1 MDDSDFDRALIA
13 SAFDLA
19 GRHGWR
25 HVSVAEAAR
34 AAGLPL
40 PRARARFPGRA
51 AILLRFGVLADQA
64 AVDQSATDGS
74 MRDRLFDML
83 MRRFDVLQAHRAGVL
98 ALLHALPAEPDTALL
113 LALAT
118 RRSMRWLLDA
128 AGIDTGGIN
137 GRLHANG
144 LVAVWLWAIRT
155 WRHDESPDMSATMS
169 ALDHALDRAGQAAQ
183 WLPSAL
189 RTGTGAPTPEPSSAT
204 TPPSPAAE
212 VPIVPRTS
220 TTAEQPPEPPID
232 MPPEPPPSPPPVV

>member
-19 GRHGWR
+19 ARQGWR

-34 AAGLPL
+34 AADLPL

-64 AVDQSATDGS
+64 ALDHPASNGS
-74 MRDRLFDML
+74 MRDTLFDML

-98 ALLHALPAEPDTALL
+98 ALLHAIPAEPETGLL
-113 LALAT
+113 LAIAT
-118 RRSMRWLLDA
+118 RRSMRWLLEA
-128 AGIDTGGIN
+128 AGIDTSGIN
-137 GRLHANG
+137 GRLHTKG

-169 ALDHALDRAGQAAQ
+169 ALDHALNRAGQAAQ
-183 WLPSAL
+183 WFPSAL
-189 RTGTGAPTPEPSSAT
+189 RTGTRAAAAGPAPTTAT
-204 TPPSPAAE
+204 PAPAPDLPAAPP
-212 VPIVPRTS
+212 VS
-220 TTAEQPPEPPID
+220 TTPEPPIE
-232 MPPEPPPSPPPVV
+232 MPPEPPPSPPPVP